1 MLFMQRKESSSIT
14 LEKCAYAVLVRASSH
29 QLFMCTQGVPNHS
42 IEEGNDIITL
52 SWLNRKHL
60 YSTINFLKTKQNEI
74 HRSRKMRGE
83 KS

>member
-1 MLFMQRKESSSIT
+1 MPTLCSSELHYTSFS
-14 LEKCAYAVLVRASSH
+14 CAPKVFPTILS
-29 QLFMCTQGVPNHS
+29 T
-42 IEEGNDIITL
+42 EEGNDIITL

-74 HRSRKMRGE
+74 HRSRKMGGK